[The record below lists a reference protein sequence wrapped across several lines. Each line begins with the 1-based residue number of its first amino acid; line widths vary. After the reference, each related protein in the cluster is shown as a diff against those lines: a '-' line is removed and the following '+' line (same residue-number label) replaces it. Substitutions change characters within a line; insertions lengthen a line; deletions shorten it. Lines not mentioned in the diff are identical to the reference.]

1 MRSSTQHHRRYSD
14 RWTPADAHPRVA
26 HAGAANANDGAS
38 VRAPECR
45 VLECEDHCRRMARP
59 SCSITMRVDDVS
71 RLAAE
76 SAGECMENTLEY
88 TILGGGCAPHNHIH
102 ICTEFRG
109 HASGTFTSSV
119 PRIAFRVA
127 IHQPASRRLGWV
139 ST

>member
-45 VLECEDHCRRMARP
+45 VLECEDVCRRMARS
-59 SCSITMRVDDVS
+59 SCSIAMRVDDVS

-88 TILGGGCAPHNHIH
+88 TILGLLTITYTYAQSFVDMQVALLQVLFH
-102 ICTEFRG
+102 ESLF
-109 HASGTFTSSV
+109 ASPYTNQLPEDLAG
-119 PRIAFRVA
+119 
-127 IHQPASRRLGWV
+127 
-139 ST
+139 